1 MKQLRPLAR
10 PLNQRGFALIEV
22 LVSLVIL
29 AIGLLGT
36 AGLQLASMRSNQFT
50 AQAAI
55 ATQLARDYEEIVQL
69 IPSAS
74 ISASEG
80 TSTFSVVDTSV
91 AGTATVT
98 DCKGTSVTCTKDQL
112 SAYMINDWKARV
124 MTELPGGRAKVCR
137 DSAPKETTG
146 TAEGLYRWAC
156 NDTGD
161 MLMIKIGWVARTD
174 KTDTVMQAISDD
186 NRPRL
191 VITAFGNQKDFTD

>member
-1 MKQLRPLAR
+1 MQQLRPVPRA
-10 PLNQRGFALIEV
+10 PHQRGVALIEV
-22 LVSLVIL
+22 LVALVIL

-50 AQAAI
+50 AQAAL

-69 IPSAS
+69 VPSAS

-80 TSTFSVVDTSV
+80 TSTFSVLDTSV

-98 DCKGTSVTCTKDQL
+98 DCKGASVTCTKVQL
-112 SAYMINDWKARV
+112 SQYMLNDWKARV

-137 DSAPKETTG
+137 DSTPKETTG
-146 TAEGLYRWAC
+146 AAAGLYRWNC
-156 NDTGD
+156 DDQGD
-161 MLMIKIGWVARTD
+161 MLMIKIGWAARTD
-174 KTDTVMQAISDD
+174 KTDKVMQAINDD
-186 NRPRL
+186 NRPRM